1 MASTFSKARL
11 EGRALE
17 HVVAGDTAPGIR
29 MREESTG
36 KWAAVK
42 TQDAKAA
49 LQYMKVRGK
58 EVMEQLPARGLTSS
72 GGDVP
77 TTHQK
82 DKVSSWQLVVQPSE
96 SCTCRNNMWEPK
108 LPLALCSARG
118 NFGSHMLG

>member
-17 HVVAGDTAPGIR
+17 HVVAGDAATGIR

-42 TQDAKAA
+42 TQDAKTV
-49 LQYMKVRGK
+49 LKYMKVRGK
-58 EVMEQLPARGLTSS
+58 EVMDQLPARGFICS

-77 TTHQK
+77 VTLEDADVK
-82 DKVSSWQLVVQPSE
+82 ALS
-96 SCTCRNNMWEPK
+96 
-108 LPLALCSARG
+108 LP
-118 NFGSHMLG
+118 HKP